1 MHTINITAH
10 FEDASQIKAIKAV
23 LKAFKIKFNISK
35 ATTTYDPEF
44 VAKIEESMKQA
55 LEGNTVKMSIAEF
68 KQLCK

>member
-23 LKAFKIKFNISK
+23 LKAFKIKFNLSK

-44 VAKIEESMKQA
+44 VAKIEESKQQA
-55 LEGNTVKMSIAEF
+55 LEGKTIKIDLDEIW
-68 KQLCK
+68 K